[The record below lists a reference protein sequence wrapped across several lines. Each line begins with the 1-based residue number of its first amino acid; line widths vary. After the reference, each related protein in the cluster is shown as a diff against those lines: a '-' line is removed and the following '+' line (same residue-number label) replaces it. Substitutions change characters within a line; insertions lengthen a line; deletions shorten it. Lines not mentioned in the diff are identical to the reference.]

1 MIQFFQSAPWHQV
14 SDFLAEGNPPL
25 AIRILLLN
33 TLFLIIFAYRRARGL
48 PSMREKT
55 ALRVQGFLIAANTLI
70 LFELE
75 IKSYLLYL
83 DRII

>member
-70 LFELE
+70 LFEPE